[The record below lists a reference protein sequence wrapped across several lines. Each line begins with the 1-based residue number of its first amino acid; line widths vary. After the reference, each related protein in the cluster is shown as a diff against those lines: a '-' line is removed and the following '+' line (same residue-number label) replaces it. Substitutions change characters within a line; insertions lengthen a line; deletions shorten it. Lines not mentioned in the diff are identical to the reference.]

1 MLLML
6 SFSSFNSVRAD
17 LLEARL
23 MLPKPRDERSRLLL
37 AALSLPKL
45 FLRSLLLLILLL
57 AGCSS
62 SFLEL
67 LNKDKLVMDLL
78 LKTSCSIDTVSPDAA
93 VKM

>member
-1 MLLML
+1 
-6 SFSSFNSVRAD
+6 
-17 LLEARL
+17 
-23 MLPKPRDERSRLLL
+23 MLPKPRVERSRLLL

>member
-1 MLLML
+1 ML

-45 FLRSLLLLILLL
+45 FLRSLLLIILLL